1 MQAAVR
7 SIAKLSRSLRPRL
20 PTASL
25 SRRWMAIVNVPVPG
39 LGDSITDGT
48 IVEINKSVGDAVS
61 ADEVILVIE
70 TDKVRYA

>member
-1 MQAAVR
+1 
-7 SIAKLSRSLRPRL
+7 
-20 PTASL
+20 
-25 SRRWMAIVNVPVPG
+25 MAIVNVPVPG